1 MRDSIEDIGSSPVA
15 TALFVIGIVV
25 AAFAV
30 FAAPEFGLYG
40 YDALTGSSQWW
51 LGLAVA
57 AFATVLTVVK
67 QLR

>member
-1 MRDSIEDIGSSPVA
+1 MRYGIEDIGSSPVA
-15 TALFVIGIVV
+15 TALFVVGVTV

-30 FAAPEFGLYG
+30 FVAPEFGLYG
-40 YDALTGSSQWW
+40 YDSPIGSSQWW

-57 AFATVLTVVK
+57 GFAIVLTVAK

>member
-1 MRDSIEDIGSSPVA
+1 MRYGIEDIGSSPAA

-40 YDALTGSSQWW
+40 YDALIGSSQW
-51 LGLAVA
+51 
-57 AFATVLTVVK
+57 
-67 QLR
+67 